1 MAPRLEQAV
10 KVWHLVVSLSVVVLG
25 GAFTAGSA
33 WASLNSHLETAQQD
47 VKALAE
53 VKQRGDDVEET
64 WRTKVNDDLSTV
76 KNDIMWIKNA
86 LGGKTQ

>member
-1 MAPRLEQAV
+1 M

-33 WASLNSHLETAQQD
+33 WASLNSQLSNAQKD
-47 VKALAE
+47 VRALAE
-53 VKQRGDDVEET
+53 IKQRGDGFEET
-64 WRTKVNDDLSTV
+64 WRTKVNDDLSTL

>member
-1 MAPRLEQAV
+1 M

-53 VKQRGDDVEET
+53 TKQRGDGFEDI
-64 WRTKVNDDLSTV
+64 WRTKVNDDLSTL